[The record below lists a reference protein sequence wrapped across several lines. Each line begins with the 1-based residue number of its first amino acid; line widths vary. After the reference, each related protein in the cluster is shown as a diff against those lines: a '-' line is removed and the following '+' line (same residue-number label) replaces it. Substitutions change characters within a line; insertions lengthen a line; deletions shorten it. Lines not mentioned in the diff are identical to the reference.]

1 MIIFPAIDLK
11 DNQCV
16 RLTQGDFKQITVYN
30 EQPDKEANKWVAS
43 GAEYLHL
50 VSLDGAKDGGIRN
63 EKAIRSILDAI
74 DIPVQ
79 LGGGVRDKTIVDYL
93 LGLGVTRVIVGT
105 MAIKEFDLLAELVKT
120 YPGQIV
126 VSVDAKNGFVATE
139 GWQEVSEVDSVS
151 FCKKLESIGVD
162 TVVYTDISK
171 DGMMVGPNFE
181 VYETLNEETNLNIIA
196 SGGVTTIDDIK
207 RLNKMN
213 MYGAIIGKALYE
225 NLLTLEEVLACLREE

>member
-1 MIIFPAIDLK
+1 MIIFPAIDVQNNK
-11 DNQCV
+11 CV
-16 RLTQGDFKQITVYN
+16 RLEQGDFKKITVYN
-30 EQPDKEANKWVAS
+30 ENPSEEAVKWQS
-43 GAEYLHL
+43 QGAKYLHL

-63 EKAIRSILDAI
+63 EKAVREIVEAI
-74 DIPVQ
+74 NIPIQ
-79 LGGGVRDKTIVDYL
+79 LGGGVRDLETVQSL
-93 LGLGVTRVIVGT
+93 LGLGITRVIVGT
-105 MAIKEFDLLAELVKT
+105 MAIKDFSLLKKLVNA

-126 VSVDAKNGFVATE
+126 VSVDAKNGYVATE
-139 GWQEVSEVDSVS
+139 GWQEVSEVKSVE

-181 VYETLNEETNLNIIA
+181 VYEELNKETKLNVIA

-207 RLNKMN
+207 RLNNMN

-225 NLLTLEEVLACLREE
+225 GLITLEEVYQCLQDE